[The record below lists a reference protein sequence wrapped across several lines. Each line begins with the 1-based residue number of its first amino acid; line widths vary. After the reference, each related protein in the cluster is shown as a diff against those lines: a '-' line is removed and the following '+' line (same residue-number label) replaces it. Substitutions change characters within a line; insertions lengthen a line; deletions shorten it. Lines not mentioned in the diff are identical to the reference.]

1 MEDLEKEKCSCDCC
15 EECTCG
21 TDCNCT
27 PDNKCCDNCTCDTSC
42 NCHDE
47 KQECCNGECECCD
60 DKENCQN
67 DKCTCGHENK
77 TECES
82 TCTCGCQHHDKGLEK
97 DDKSCGCGENCT
109 CGDNCECDDNNKCCD
124 ECTCG
129 EQKDGSSIN
138 SNCDSAEDESC
149 DGKDECKCENQD
161 KCDEDCKC
169 DNDCENPNCDSTEDD
184 ECQCGCGEKLN
195 ENTSDAYFKQLLSL
209 QAEFDNYRKRTQSE
223 ISKAYQNGFNEAITQ
238 FIPALDSFKMAT
250 EYITDQN
257 TLVGIQYIEKGI
269 LETLQKI
276 GVEVIDTNCK
286 FDPNFHQAIGSEVS
300 QNHESGDIIKECF
313 KGFKMGDKV
322 IRYAQVIV
330 AK

>member
-1 MEDLEKEKCSCDCC
+1 MEDLEKDLESCGCCPECNCGDDCNCTEDNRCC

-21 TDCNCT
+21 EDGS
-27 PDNKCCDNCTCDTSC
+27 NCTCHKESNCDCTEDTC
-42 NCHDE
+42 KE
-47 KQECCNGECECCD
+47 KCECAED
-60 DKENCQN
+60 N
-67 DKCTCGHENK
+67 
-77 TECES
+77 
-82 TCTCGCQHHDKGLEK
+82 
-97 DDKSCGCGENCT
+97 KSCE
-109 CGDNCECDDNNKCCD
+109 
-124 ECTCG
+124 ECTCD
-129 EQKDGSSIN
+129 EDLEYN
-138 SNCDSAEDESC
+138 SNE
-149 DGKDECKCENQD
+149 DECK
-161 KCDEDCKC
+161 
-169 DNDCENPNCDSTEDD
+169 
-184 ECQCGCGEKLN
+184 CGCGEKL
-195 ENTSDAYFKQLLSL
+195 EESPADAYFKQLLSL
-209 QAEFDNYRKRTQSE
+209 QAEFDNYRKRTQND

-269 LETLQKI
+269 LATLQKI

-300 QNHESGDIIKECF
+300 QEHESGDIIKECF